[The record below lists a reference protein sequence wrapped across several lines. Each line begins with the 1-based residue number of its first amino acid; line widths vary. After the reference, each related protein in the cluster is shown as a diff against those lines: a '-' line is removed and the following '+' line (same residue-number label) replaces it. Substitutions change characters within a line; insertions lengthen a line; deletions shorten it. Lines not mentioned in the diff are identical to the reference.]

1 MKYFQ
6 LFSRNTPIIRSC
18 WVVLCLVQFIV
29 LSEGCV
35 SEFGGYELQ
44 DYVSIRD
51 LKIDPKNSNIL
62 YIATEE
68 GLYKSS
74 NGGDTW
80 EEKLDDGIYALAI
93 SHIYSDTIYALGHN
107 KLHKSGNAGTSWQ
120 TLDISFQVSYYSKVV
135 LVLDPIDNQ
144 TLYAGVGSGLYKSI
158 DGGVNWTNL
167 KPNQIKSIA
176 IDHRHQGIIYIVGDD
191 GLLKSMDYGVT
202 WTKTETGLNGTV
214 QVIEMDPLN
223 SETLFCGT
231 TSGLFKSSDG
241 AGTWVATNLNSSIL
255 SVAIDQENSKTLY
268 ACGQGSLFRSDA
280 NGENWREVN
289 MVPLLTRP
297 NFDIISLKID
307 PDNSDIIYL
316 ATSYRGVLKS
326 ADAGKSWEFK
336 QVGLPPPP
344 PGGWDI

>member
-6 LFSRNTPIIRSC
+6 LFSRNAPIIRSC
-18 WVVLCLVQFIV
+18 WVILCLAQFIV
-29 LSEGCV
+29 LSQGCV
-35 SEFGGYELQ
+35 SEFGYELQ
-44 DYVSIRD
+44 SYVSIRD

-80 EEKLDDGIYALAI
+80 VEKLDNNIYALAI
-93 SHIYSDTIYALGHN
+93 NHIYSDTIYALGE
-107 KLHKSGNAGTSWQ
+107 KFHKSGNAGTSWQ
-120 TLDISFQVSYYSKVV
+120 TLDISFQVCYYYTCEVV
-135 LVLDPIDNQ
+135 LALDPIDNQ
-144 TLYAGVGSGLYKSI
+144 TLYAGVSSGLYKSI

-167 KPNQIKSIA
+167 KSNHIKSIA

-202 WTKTETGLNGTV
+202 WTKTETGLDGTV

-241 AGTWVATNLNSSIL
+241 AKTWVATDLNSSIL
-255 SVAIDQENSKTLY
+255 SIAIDQENSNTLY
-268 ACGQGSLFRSDA
+268 ACGQASLFKSDA
-280 NGENWREVN
+280 GGENWSEVD
-289 MVPLLTRP
+289 MVPPLTRP

-307 PDNSDIIYL
+307 PDNSNIIYL
-316 ATSYRGVLKS
+316 TTSYRGVLKS
-326 ADAGKSWEFK
+326 EDTGRSWEFK

-344 PGGWDI
+344 SGGWDI